1 MCALFPWNLNWSVRM
16 KTNVIYILIIVLELG
31 IIGWM
36 WSTNNNQVSFIERL
50 QKTIDTTNSELNQ
63 SKSDNIKLRE
73 GLELK
78 KAEIYALEED
88 LDNKAKEI
96 DQLEQQRQTLNTRIL
111 RLNESLKSIQDAIA
125 PDGSETNDALDN
137 LKDLLNTL
145 REENEALDNQ
155 ILTLNGQKDSL
166 ISERD
171 MAIQQR
177 DSLVSEQIKMS
188 FKLDS
193 MENQLVLRSDSLR
206 DFRAKATLIEEVVK
220 GTRINLFEASAA
232 EKADGKGTINK
243 LKGKNKEKWKY
254 TYCKIR
260 LANSELDLNGLQFA
274 MRIVDRDNYTFLE
287 NREDNK
293 VYPGAKGHLKV
304 FNYLDATIALD
315 HINYQGKTGENYDI
329 QFVFFYEDKEYLLEN
344 GQFSLFE
351 DGTLKKY

>member
-1 MCALFPWNLNWSVRM
+1 MN
-16 KTNVIYILIIVLELG
+16 TNIIFTAIIVLALC

-36 WSTNNNQVSFIERL
+36 WSTNTNQATFIEDL
-50 QKTIDTTNSELNQ
+50 QKNLSSTNSELNQ

-88 LDNKAKEI
+88 LGNKAKEI
-96 DQLEQQRQTLNTRIL
+96 DQLQRERETLNTRIL
-111 RLNESLKSIQDAIA
+111 RLNESLKSIQDAIVQNSE
-125 PDGSETNDALDN
+125 GSATNDALDN
-137 LKDLLNTL
+137 LKDLLNAL
-145 REENEALDNQ
+145 REENEGLNNQ
-155 ILTLNGQKDSL
+155 ILTLSSQKDSL
-166 ISERD
+166 ITERD
-171 MAIQQR
+171 VAIQQR

-206 DFRAKATLIEEVVK
+206 DFRAKETLIEEVVK
-220 GTRINLFEASAA
+220 TTRINLLEASAA
-232 EKADGKGTINK
+232 EKAGGKGKINK

-260 LANSELDLNGLQFA
+260 LANPKLDLNGLQFA
-274 MRIVDRDNYTFLE
+274 MRIVDRDNYIFLE

-304 FNYLDATIALD
+304 FYYLDGPISLD
-315 HINYQGKTGENYDI
+315 HINYQGKAGENYDL
-329 QFVFFYEDKEYLLEN
+329 QFVFYYEDKEYLLEN
-344 GQFSLFE
+344 GQFSLFD